1 MSFKASYSHSE
12 GVPTRWATVL
22 LQPLPGSGEQVVV
35 AVAAVSDDGERRCLR
50 TIDPANVKTVFRD
63 EHQYVSNLISF
74 VTDSLDAHLAHA
86 RSLDD
91 WVPPVEGVALGAR
104 QQGKAVDID
113 DFVRGAAS
121 LSTIFYRDQL
131 QPQAMVAK
139 RQRWM
144 DVVSVILAKR
154 NKRLCAH
161 LDVRVPL
168 GGHDAPAT
176 FSFLDSGFAAN
187 LVTFSQGNLRARVED
202 ARAGLWSLSLLADA
216 PYIFR
221 PERKEL
227 LAGTDVEP
235 DAQVREAV
243 EEIVDEAAR
252 RSVLVTQLA
261 TPEAVASHILEHA
274 SAG

>member
-1 MSFKASYSHSE
+1 MSIKASYSHSE

-22 LQPLPGSGEQVVV
+22 LQPLPGSGERVVV
-35 AVAAVSDDGERRCLR
+35 AVAAVSDNGETRCLR
-50 TIDPANVKTVFRD
+50 TIDPANVKAVFRD
-63 EHQYVSNLISF
+63 EHHYVSALIKF
-74 VTDSLDAHLAHA
+74 VMDSLGAHLAHA
-86 RSLDD
+86 QSLDN
-91 WVPPVEGVALGAR
+91 WVPPVEGVALGVR

-121 LSTIFYRDQL
+121 LSTIFYSDPL
-131 QPQAMVAK
+131 QPRAAAAK
-139 RQRWM
+139 RLRWM
-144 DVVSVILAKR
+144 DAVSAILATQ
-154 NKRLCAH
+154 NKRLCAY

-176 FSFLDSGFAAN
+176 FSFLDSGLAAN
-187 LVTFSQGNLRARVED
+187 LVTFSQGDLRARIED
-202 ARAGLWSLSLLADA
+202 ARASLWSLSLLADA

-235 DAQVREAV
+235 DARVREAV
-243 EEIVDEAAR
+243 DEIADEAAR

-261 TPEAVASHILEHA
+261 TPEAVADHILEYA
-274 SAG
+274 SAR

>member
-50 TIDPANVKTVFRD
+50 TIDPADVKAVFRD

-104 QQGKAVDID
+104 QQGKAIDID

-131 QPQAMVAK
+131 QLQAMAAK

-144 DVVSVILAKR
+144 DVVSAILAER

-243 EEIVDEAAR
+243 EEIADEAAR